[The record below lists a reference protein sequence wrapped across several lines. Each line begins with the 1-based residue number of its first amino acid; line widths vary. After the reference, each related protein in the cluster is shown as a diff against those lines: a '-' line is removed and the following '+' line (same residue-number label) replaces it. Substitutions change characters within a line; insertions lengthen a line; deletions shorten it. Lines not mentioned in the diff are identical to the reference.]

1 MLLLPMLYL
10 PPVSYM
16 ALLCAA
22 GDVQIEAHENYIK
35 SSYRNRCEIAGANG
49 IITLSIPLEG
59 GRDHHRL
66 YTESQISYADAWQ
79 HRHFMSILSSYGS
92 APFYEHYEGYFRP
105 FYERKYDS
113 LYEFNKEL
121 LTLIVRL
128 MKLDLRIG
136 YTAIFEK
143 ESGDRADLRNAFK
156 PNRQISE
163 LTIGQ
168 KKWHLQEVPYIK
180 VFGEVNA
187 LSTHLSCLDLLFNTG
202 PESKSIL
209 RQMVSIS

>member
-1 MLLLPMLYL
+1 
-10 PPVSYM
+10 M

-35 SSYRNRCEIAGANG
+35 SSYRNRCEIAGSNG

-66 YTESQISYADAWQ
+66 YRESQISYTDPWQ
-79 HRHFMSILSSYGS
+79 HRHRMSIISSYGS
-92 APFYEHYEGYFRP
+92 APFYEHYEVYFRP
-105 FYERKYDS
+105 FYERKYDN

-121 LTLIVRL
+121 LSLLVKL
-128 MKLDLRIG
+128 MKLDVRIG
-136 YTAIFEK
+136 YTDVFEK
-143 ESGDRADLRNAFK
+143 VSADKADLRNAFK
-156 PNRQISE
+156 PNRLISE
-163 LTIGQ
+163 LTFLQ

-180 VFGEVNA
+180 VFGEVDA
-187 LSTHLSCLDLLFNTG
+187 LSTNLSCLDLLFNTG

-209 RQMVSIS
+209 RQMVTVS